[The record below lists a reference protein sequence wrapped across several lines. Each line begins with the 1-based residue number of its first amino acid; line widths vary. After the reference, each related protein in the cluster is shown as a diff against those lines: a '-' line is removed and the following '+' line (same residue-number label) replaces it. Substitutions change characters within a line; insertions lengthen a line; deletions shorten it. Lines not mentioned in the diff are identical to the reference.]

1 MKILYKFATRSRP
14 EKAAAVIQ
22 NILMNAEHAEY
33 SILMAIDSDDST
45 MVDFVLPKGG
55 EAAYGTSKS
64 KIEAINRDIPTDG
77 WDILINVSDDQLFT
91 VKGFDL
97 DILIVMGNNTD
108 QFLHFPDGFVNERL
122 CTMTIIGKKY
132 YDRFGYVYHPD
143 YASLWCDN
151 EAQEEAIR
159 LGCYKYVDKHI
170 FIHNHPAWI
179 GGKVDAQ
186 LEHTQ
191 KFYRQDERTY
201 NKRRSLGFPINSI
214 YS

>member
-22 NILMNAEHAEY
+22 NILMNAEHAEF
-33 SILMAIDSDDST
+33 SVLMAIDSDDST
-45 MVDFVLPKGG
+45 MADFVLQNGV

-64 KIEAINRDIPTDG
+64 KIEAINRDIPADG

-97 DILIVMGNNTD
+97 DILIAMGNNTD

-132 YDRFGYVYHPD
+132 YDRFGYVYHSD

-201 NKRRSLGFPINSI
+201 RKRRLLNFPIKSI

>member
-22 NILMNAEHAEY
+22 NILMNAEHAEF
-33 SILMAIDSDDST
+33 SVLMAIDSDDST
-45 MVDFVLPKGG
+45 MADFVLQNGV

-64 KIEAINRDIPTDG
+64 KIEAINRDIPADG

-97 DILIVMGNNTD
+97 DILIAMGNNTD

-132 YDRFGYVYHPD
+132 YDRFGYVYHSD

>member
-22 NILMNAEHAEY
+22 NILMNAEHAEF
-33 SILMAIDSDDST
+33 SVLMAIDSDDST
-45 MVDFVLPKGG
+45 MADFVLQNGV

-64 KIEAINRDIPTDG
+64 KIEAINRDIPADG

-91 VKGFDL
+91 IKGFDL
-97 DILIVMGNNTD
+97 DILIAMGNNTD

-143 YASLWCDN
+143 YSSLWCDN

-179 GGKVDAQ
+179 GGKVDSQ

>member
-22 NILMNAEHAEY
+22 NILMNAEHAEF
-33 SILMAIDSDDST
+33 SVLMAIDSDDST
-45 MVDFVLPKGG
+45 MADFVLQNGV

-64 KIEAINRDIPTDG
+64 KIEAINRDIPADG

-91 VKGFDL
+91 IKGFDL
-97 DILIVMGNNTD
+97 DILIAMGNNTD

-132 YDRFGYVYHPD
+132 YDRFGYVYHSD

>member
-22 NILMNAEHAEY
+22 NILMNAEHAEF
-33 SILMAIDSDDST
+33 SVLMAIDSDDST
-45 MVDFVLPKGG
+45 MADFVLQNGV

-64 KIEAINRDIPTDG
+64 KIEAINRDIPADG

-97 DILIVMGNNTD
+97 DILIAMGNNTD

-132 YDRFGYVYHPD
+132 YDRFGYVYHSD

-186 LEHTQ
+186 LEYTQ

>member
-22 NILMNAEHAEY
+22 NILMNAEHAEF

-45 MVDFVLPKGG
+45 MVDFVLPKGV

-64 KIEAINRDIPTDG
+64 KIEAINRDIPIDG

-97 DILIVMGNNTD
+97 DILIAMGNNTD

-143 YASLWCDN
+143 YSSLWCDN

-201 NKRRSLGFPINSI
+201 RKRKSLNFPIKSI